1 MYVHVSRLPLAD
13 LRDACLTG
21 AECLHDP
28 ELHDGPAPKTSIEPA
43 DDRAAREDV
52 AKAICQDCPVRP
64 ACLEYALRVR
74 PKRGVWA
81 GLTAEELGRLMA
93 LPEQPAG
100 DPRGEVA

>member
-28 ELHDGPAPKTSIEPA
+28 ELHDGPDPRTTIEHPDA
-43 DDRAAREDV
+43 RAAREDV
-52 AKAICQDCPVRP
+52 AKAVCEDCPVRP

-74 PKRGVWA
+74 PKHGVWA
-81 GLTAEELGRLMA
+81 GLTAEELDQFA
-93 LPEQPAG
+93 AVPEPSSG
-100 DPRGEVA
+100 DACEGAA